1 MAVNEIGSMLTS
13 AVLYYSIFEMEEV
26 KELLQWKAES
36 VSDFIKKC
44 QLRTKWL
51 FALILT
57 MMLSQSVIIVL
68 LALQETRNVTTFESY
83 LDLVLRLP
91 KLSIDLYMAYM
102 FFHQFFFFLRKIGMN
117 KSFTC
122 CNKVMIVWIAI
133 LWVVELVRCTY
144 VVFINNLT
152 LKYFFD
158 ESPAAYRTRGFL
170 VNIVEPLIDVCLY
183 HTLLYLI
190 YY

>member
-122 CNKVMIVWIAI
+122 CNKVMIVCIAI

-158 ESPAAYRTRGFL
+158 ESPAA
-170 VNIVEPLIDVCLY
+170 
-183 HTLLYLI
+183 
-190 YY
+190 